1 MGLSAT
7 RMVLQRI
14 TTNNAKNLRH
24 VSDETFEFWS
34 RRAVGGANPIN
45 SDLLKELT
53 KQQTPQTGLWQRIK
67 NIFGFRQK
75 VNPKT
80 FSSGEKT
87 PNIPFVASKKS
98 VEVSNRYV
106 QNHRIGTS
114 ERIVDG
120 FRDGGRDVRFDKWG
134 KAISADREIVTVDIA
149 CDKYLQKVI
158 EHTKA
163 STQGMSEK
171 QKAKFI
177 YDLILDLGGDAVKAE
192 KRSHELAKAYQGKEI
207 LLGKV
212 FEKEA
217 SSCRHKSLL
226 FKILADEV
234 GLKTI
239 MVRGNMLDFGGIGG
253 HAWNEVVFSNGK
265 RFIYDTQ
272 NSSIINVTKGQIN
285 NKATCYLDINDQ
297 FLYKNVN

>member
-1 MGLSAT
+1 MGLGAT

-24 VSDETFEFWS
+24 ISDETFEFWS

-45 SDLLKELT
+45 SDFLKELT

-134 KAISADREIVTVDIA
+134 KAISAHREIVTVDIA

-177 YDLILDLGGDAVKAE
+177 YDLIVDLGGDAVKAE
-192 KRSHELAKAYQGKEI
+192 KRSNELAKAYRGQEI

-217 SSCRHKSLL
+217 SCCRHKSLL
-226 FKILADEV
+226 FKILADEI
-234 GLKTI
+234 GLKTRMI
-239 MVRGNMLDFGGIGG
+239 RGNMLDFGGIGG
-253 HAWNEVVFSNGK
+253 HAWNEVILSNGK

-272 NSSIINVTKGQIN
+272 NASIINVTKGQAGKN
-285 NKATCYLDINDQ
+285 ASCYLDMYDQ
-297 FLYKNVN
+297 SLYK

>member
-7 RMVLQRI
+7 RVVLQRI

-24 VSDETFEFWS
+24 ISDDAFEIWS

-45 SDLLKELT
+45 SDVLKKMISQEKNIT
-53 KQQTPQTGLWQRIK
+53 NFWQRIK
-67 NIFGFRQK
+67 NFFGIK
-75 VNPKT
+75 KAINPKT
-80 FSSGEKT
+80 FSDGTKA
-87 PNIPFVASKKS
+87 PNVPFIASKTS
-98 VEVSNRYV
+98 VEASNKYV
-106 QNHRIGTS
+106 QNHRIS
-114 ERIVDG
+114 MNEKIVDG

-134 KAISADREIVTVDIA
+134 KAISANREVVTVDFA
-149 CDKYLQKVI
+149 CDKYLQKII
-158 EHTKA
+158 EHTKT
-163 STQGMSEK
+163 STQGMNEK

-177 YDLILDLGGDAVKAE
+177 YDLIIDLGGDVAKAE
-192 KRSHELAKAYQGKEI
+192 RRSNELAKAYQGQEI

-217 SSCRHKSLL
+217 SCCRHKSLL

-234 GLKTI
+234 GLKTT

-265 RFIYDTQ
+265 KFIYDTQ
-272 NSSIINVTKGQIN
+272 NANIANISKGNISS
-285 NKATCYLDINDQ
+285 KAAGYLDMYDKS
-297 FLYKNVN
+297 LYK

>member
-1 MGLSAT
+1 MGLGAT

-24 VSDETFEFWS
+24 ISDETFEFWS

-45 SDLLKELT
+45 SDLLKGINQYE
-53 KQQTPQTGLWQRIK
+53 KHQTSLWQRIK

-134 KAISADREIVTVDIA
+134 KAISANREIVTVDIA

-163 STQGMSEK
+163 SAQGMSEK

-177 YDLILDLGGDAVKAE
+177 YDLIVDLGGDAVKAE
-192 KRSHELAKAYQGKEI
+192 KRSNELAKAYRGQEI

-217 SSCRHKSLL
+217 SCCRHKSLL
-226 FKILADEV
+226 FKILADEI
-234 GLKTI
+234 GLKTRMI
-239 MVRGNMLDFGGIGG
+239 RGNMLDFGGIGG
-253 HAWNEVVFSNGK
+253 HAWNEVILSNGK

-272 NSSIINVTKGQIN
+272 NASIINVTKGQVGKN
-285 NKATCYLDINDQ
+285 ASCYLDMYDQ
-297 FLYKNVN
+297 FLYK

>member
-1 MGLSAT
+1 M
-7 RMVLQRI
+7 
-14 TTNNAKNLRH
+14 
-24 VSDETFEFWS
+24 S

-45 SDLLKELT
+45 SDVLKELT
-53 KQQTPQTGLWQRIK
+53 RLQTPQTSLWRRIK

-80 FSSGEKT
+80 FVSGEKT

-114 ERIVDG
+114 ERIIDG
-120 FRDGGRDVRFDKWG
+120 FRDGGRNVRFDKWG
-134 KAISADREIVTVDIA
+134 KAISAHREIVTVDIA

-163 STQGMSEK
+163 STQGMSKK

-177 YDLILDLGGDAVKAE
+177 YDLIIDLGGDAVKAE
-192 KRSHELAKAYQGKEI
+192 KRSNKLAKAYQGKEI

-217 SSCRHKSLL
+217 SCCRHKSLL

-234 GLKTI
+234 GLKST
-239 MVRGNMLDFGGIGG
+239 MVRGNMLDFGGIGE
-253 HAWNEVVFSNGK
+253 HAWNEVILSNGK
-265 RFIYDTQ
+265 KYLFDAQ
-272 NSSIINVTKGQIN
+272 NANIANISKGSVSS
-285 NKATCYLDINDQ
+285 KAAGYLDINDNS
-297 FLYKNVN
+297 LYR

>member
-24 VSDETFEFWS
+24 ISDETFEFWS

-106 QNHRIGTS
+106 QNHKIGTS

-120 FRDGGRDVRFDKWG
+120 FRDGGRDVRFDKLG
-134 KAISADREIVTVDIA
+134 KAISAHREIVTVDIA

-192 KRSHELAKAYQGKEI
+192 KRSNELAKAYQGQEI

-217 SSCRHKSLL
+217 SCCRHKSLL
-226 FKILADEV
+226 FKILADEI
-234 GLKTI
+234 GLKTRMI
-239 MVRGNMLDFGGIGG
+239 RGNMLDFGGIGG
-253 HAWNEVVFSNGK
+253 HAWNEVILSNGK

-272 NSSIINVTKGQIN
+272 NASIINVTKGQVGKN
-285 NKATCYLDINDQ
+285 ASCYLDMYDQ
-297 FLYKNVN
+297 FLYK

>member
-14 TTNNAKNLRH
+14 TTNNAKNLKRI
-24 VSDETFEFWS
+24 SDETFEFWS
-34 RRAVGGANPIN
+34 RRAVGGTNPIN
-45 SDLLKELT
+45 SDVLKELT
-53 KQQTPQTGLWQRIK
+53 RPQTPQISLWQRIK
-67 NIFGFRQK
+67 NIFGFRKK

-80 FSSGEKT
+80 FASGEKT

-134 KAISADREIVTVDIA
+134 KAISAHREIVTVDIA

-177 YDLILDLGGDAVKAE
+177 YDLIIDLGGDAVKAE
-192 KRSHELAKAYQGKEI
+192 KRSNELARVYQGQEI

-217 SSCRHKSLL
+217 SCCRHKSLL
-226 FKILADEV
+226 FKILADEI
-234 GLKTI
+234 GLKTRMI
-239 MVRGNMLDFGGIGG
+239 RGNMLDFGGIGG
-253 HAWNEVVFSNGK
+253 HAWNEVILSNGK

-272 NSSIINVTKGQIN
+272 NASIINVTKGQVGKN
-285 NKATCYLDINDQ
+285 ASCYLDMYDQ
-297 FLYKNVN
+297 FLYK